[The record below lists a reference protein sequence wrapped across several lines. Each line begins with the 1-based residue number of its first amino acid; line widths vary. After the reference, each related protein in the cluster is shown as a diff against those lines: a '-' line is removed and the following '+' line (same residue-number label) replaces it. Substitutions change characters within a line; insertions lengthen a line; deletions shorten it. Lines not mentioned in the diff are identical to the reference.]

1 VIADSDLDGQLVGF
15 EIMDA
20 GEFTDLS
27 KVMIYMSKWDDDD
40 RVVDA
45 HGNLSISPR
54 HKKAISAGD

>member
-1 VIADSDLDGQLVGF
+1 LVGF